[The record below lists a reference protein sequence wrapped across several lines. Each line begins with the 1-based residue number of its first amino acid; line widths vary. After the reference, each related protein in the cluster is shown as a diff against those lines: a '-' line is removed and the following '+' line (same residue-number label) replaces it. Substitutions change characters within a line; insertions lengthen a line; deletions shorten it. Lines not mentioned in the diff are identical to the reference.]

1 RGGPS
6 PVAATAAAC
15 GPRERTHH
23 STRADFSKRVV
34 VAVRDVNSAGAIH
47 ADAERVTEPCCTPGS
62 IAAAAALRKSR
73 QGDHRPRRA
82 NPSDQVIARVRDVD
96 IGRGIHGN
104 RGGGPETRRAPT
116 AIHATTLA

>member
-1 RGGPS
+1 
-6 PVAATAAAC
+6 
-15 GPRERTHH
+15 THH

-82 NPSDQVIARVRDVD
+82 NPSDQVIAVFRDVD
-96 IGRGIHGN
+96 VGRGILGY
-104 RGGGPETRRAPT
+104 RGGGPETRRAPSSIHG
-116 AIHATTLA
+116 AILSG